1 MATDTGVTL
10 GTMAWSFDTWVGPF
24 YPPGTKPAGYLTEY
38 AKHFRAVEIDSTFY
52 AIPRESVVEGW
63 AAKTPDD
70 FCFCPKFPQL
80 ISHEKKLLDAHLETG
95 AFLETMRLL
104 GDKLGPLVLQFDYTF
119 QAERLPDLLGYL
131 DALPHDLR
139 YAVEVRH
146 RSWLGDPLFD
156 ALRERN
162 VALVMSDLYYMP
174 RLVVP
179 TADFAYIRLLGDRR
193 KIPGDQGDIVQDRTT
208 DLTWWRDR
216 VVALR
221 EQGAEVFVFVNNKY
235 EGHSPTTVRRFE
247 ALLEQPIPRP

>member
-1 MATDTGVTL
+1 MATDNGVWL

-24 YPPGTKPAGYLTEY
+24 YPPGTKPGNYITEY

-52 AIPRESVVEGW
+52 AIPRESVVDGW
-63 AAKTPDD
+63 AARTPDG
-70 FCFCPKFPQL
+70 FLFCPKFPQL
-80 ISHEKKLLDAHLETG
+80 ISHEKKLLDADLETG
-95 AFLETMRLL
+95 AFLETMRRL

-119 QAERLPDLLGYL
+119 QAERLPDLTGYL

-146 RSWLGDPLFD
+146 RSWLDDPLFD
-156 ALRERN
+156 ALRARN

-174 RLVVP
+174 RLAVP

-193 KIPGDQGDIVQDRTT
+193 KIPGDQGEVVQDRAA
-208 DLTWWRDR
+208 DLAWWRDN

-235 EGHSPTTVRRFE
+235 EGHSPETVRRFE
-247 ALLEQPIPRP
+247 TLLEAGATA